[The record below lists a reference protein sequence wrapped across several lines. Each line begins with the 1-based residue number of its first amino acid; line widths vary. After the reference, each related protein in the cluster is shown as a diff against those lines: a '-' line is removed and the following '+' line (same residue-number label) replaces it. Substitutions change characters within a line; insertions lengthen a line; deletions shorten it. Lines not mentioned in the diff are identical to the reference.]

1 MFVDL
6 LQTSA
11 STSKFRLPNARLA
24 MLTRISSKSTSQ
36 AYSAAQRCLSIRYNS
51 TQSSLPD
58 SSPQDAPPQTL
69 NPSSSE
75 IDLNSKPSGFEPK
88 HPHRHPKSKPID
100 PKLPAPALRRLFA
113 LHHASRNFITP
124 QTLDRAIDAAFAT
137 SNHLTPYPT
146 RVEKSLRELE
156 RDISARRTE
165 DQQTYPFA
173 PMGQVETELRDQK
186 RLRELETYGASM
198 RTSDGGNMQMPVH
211 GQAHSQGVARESEV
225 RAALYGVEQTG
236 DVTMPGLDSLEDELA
251 AKWLEREHQA
261 EKQARIAEEQGREST
276 P

>member
-1 MFVDL
+1 
-6 LQTSA
+6 
-11 STSKFRLPNARLA
+11 
-24 MLTRISSKSTSQ
+24 MLTRISSKSTTQ

-51 TQSSLPD
+51 TQSSLPS

-75 IDLNSKPSGFEPK
+75 IDLNSKPTGFEPK
-88 HPHRHPKSKPID
+88 RPHRHPKSKPID

-124 QTLDRAIDAAFAT
+124 QTLDKAIDAAFAT

-146 RVEKSLRELE
+146 RVEKSLRELD
-156 RDISARRTE
+156 RDVSARRTE
-165 DQQTYPFA
+165 DQQTYPFG
-173 PMGQVETELRDQK
+173 PMGPVETERQEQKQLRD
-186 RLRELETYGASM
+186 LETYGAGM
-198 RTSDGGNMQMPVH
+198 RTSDGGSIPMPVY
-211 GQAHSQGVARESEV
+211 GQAHLQHSARDSEV
-225 RAALYGVEQTG
+225 RAALYGVEQAG

-251 AKWLEREHQA
+251 AKRLEKSRRE
-261 EKQARIAEEQGREST
+261 ARIAEQQGRESS